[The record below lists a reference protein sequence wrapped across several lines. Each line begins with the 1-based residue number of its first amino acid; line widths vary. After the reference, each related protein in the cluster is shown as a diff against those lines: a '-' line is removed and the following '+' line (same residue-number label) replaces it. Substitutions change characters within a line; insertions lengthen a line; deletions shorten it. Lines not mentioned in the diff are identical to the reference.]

1 MHNLSGFKPL
11 LEIAPPFMCPPKP
24 LTKMHDPRA
33 YEQQFTVFVKHKYGL
48 INAWGIINQ
57 LQPAI
62 SQISLVSTKE
72 INHLKQ

>member
-1 MHNLSGFKPL
+1 
-11 LEIAPPFMCPPKP
+11 
-24 LTKMHDPRA
+24 MHDPRA